1 MFLRNRQSGSDIT
14 MSKLYDQDSFYKA
27 FLSSIRACRNE
38 LVIESPFITARRMNA
53 LLPVFRK
60 LSKRGVKIL
69 INTRNPVEHDEPY
82 RQQAEEAVANLQDL
96 GAKVLYTAG
105 HHRKLAII
113 DRTVSWEGSLN
124 ILSHN
129 DSCEIMREIRS
140 PVIASELI
148 QFIKVEPYLLRI
160 GA

>member
-1 MFLRNRQSGSDIT
+1 MFLRNRQSRSDIT
-14 MSKLYDQDSFYKA
+14 MSKLYNQDSFYKA
-27 FLSSIRACRNE
+27 FLSSIKGCRNE
-38 LVIESPFITARRMNA
+38 LIIESPFITTRRMDA
-53 LLPVFRK
+53 LLPVLRK

-69 INTRNPVEHDEPY
+69 INTRDPLEHDEPY
-82 RQQAEEAVANLQDL
+82 QQQAEEAVANLQEL

-113 DRTVSWEGSLN
+113 DRLTVWEGSLN
-124 ILSHN
+124 ILSFN

-140 PVIASELI
+140 PVVASELI
-148 QFIKVEPYLLRI
+148 QFIQVERYLLRI